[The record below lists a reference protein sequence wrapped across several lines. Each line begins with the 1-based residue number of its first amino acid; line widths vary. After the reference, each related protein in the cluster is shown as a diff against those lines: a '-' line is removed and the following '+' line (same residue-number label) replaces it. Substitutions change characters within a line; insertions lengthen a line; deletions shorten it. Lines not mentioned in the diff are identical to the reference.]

1 MFDITQRASI
11 KGGGGGVII
20 IIIKYYNGNRTE
32 WSPIQYVIT

>member
-11 KGGGGGVII
+11 KGGGGGGYN
-20 IIIKYYNGNRTE
+20 IIKYYNGNRTE

>member
-11 KGGGGGVII
+11 KGVAGGGGGYNII
-20 IIIKYYNGNRTE
+20 NNGYKTE